1 MAAAVARPMALSL
14 ALPLQSIALSPS
26 SNSNDLR
33 ASQNH
38 VTEKTD
44 PDTDQDSTRH
54 SPVTS
59 ALRFVNVPLYTD
71 PDSCTRAAHS
81 FDYAPEVR
89 RFADMKGDS
98 EACATQ

>member
-1 MAAAVARPMALSL
+1 MAAAVARPMMLSL
-14 ALPLQSIALSPS
+14 ALPLQLKASLSPS
-26 SNSNDLR
+26 SNDLR

-98 EACATQ
+98 EVCATQ

>member
-1 MAAAVARPMALSL
+1 MAAAVARPMMLSL
-14 ALPLQSIALSPS
+14 ALPLQLKAALSPS
-26 SNSNDLR
+26 SNDLR

-81 FDYAPEVR
+81 FAYAPEVR